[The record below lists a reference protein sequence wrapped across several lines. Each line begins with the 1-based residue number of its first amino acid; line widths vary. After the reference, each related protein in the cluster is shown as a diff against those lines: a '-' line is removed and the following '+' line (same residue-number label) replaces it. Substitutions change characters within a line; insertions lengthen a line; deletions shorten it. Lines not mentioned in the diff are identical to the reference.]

1 MLALRQQVIKHL
13 QSLFGQFGRMVL
25 RKLSRFVA
33 ALALG
38 AATLAPVNAGAENFE
53 ASFDQA
59 FGTQARVP
67 LSFQA
72 NYRSPLEAQI
82 ARLADPSGGRIGVAA
97 IDLATGEEI
106 SILGNQRFPMAS
118 TSKIAIAATF
128 LEGVDKGR
136 WTLDQQFPL
145 MVPQPS
151 KRLSTKVAPVKAGR
165 LMSAGEMI
173 ERMIARSD
181 NQATDGLLAVV
192 GGPQAVNSWVRRAG
206 ISASG
211 FSLDRDIATLV
222 RDETE
227 FDPAIHIDQRD
238 SATPLAMAQML
249 KGLHEGRWLSA
260 KSRTVLIGAMERCI
274 TGKNRIPGKMP
285 ANVLVA
291 HKTGSLYNTSS
302 DVGIITLPDGRSIA
316 LAIYVT
322 GGKMDRGYRIDRIAN
337 IARALHDGFNTD
349 TGRAWAS
356 ASYGAGGSQ

>member
-1 MLALRQQVIKHL
+1 
-13 QSLFGQFGRMVL
+13 MVL
-25 RKLSRFVA
+25 GKLRRFFA
-33 ALALG
+33 AIALG
-38 AATLAPVNAGAENFE
+38 AAALAPVQAGAENFE

-59 FGTQARVP
+59 FGTQVRVP

-72 NYRSPLEAQI
+72 TYRTQLEAQI

-97 IDLATGEEI
+97 IDLNTGQEV

-165 LMSAGEMI
+165 LMSASEMI
-173 ERMIARSD
+173 ERMITRSD

-192 GGPQAVNSWVRRAG
+192 GGPQAVNSWMRSTG
-206 ISASG
+206 IEADG

-227 FDPAIHIDQRD
+227 YDPATYIDKRD
-238 SATPLAMAQML
+238 SATPMAMAQL
-249 KGLHEGRWLSA
+249 LRGLHEGRWLSA
-260 KSRTVLIGAMERCI
+260 KSRGVLIGAMERCI

-302 DVGIITLPDGRSIA
+302 DVGIITTPDGHKIA

-337 IARALHDGFNTD
+337 IARALYDGFATD

-356 ASYGAGGSQ
+356 ADYAAGGSQ

>member
-1 MLALRQQVIKHL
+1 MIKYL
-13 QSLFGQFGRMVL
+13 KSLFGQFGRMVL
-25 RKLSRFVA
+25 RKFSKLLAV
-33 ALALG
+33 LALG
-38 AATLAPVNAGAENFE
+38 AAALAPANAGAENFE
-53 ASFDQA
+53 SSFDQA

-67 LSFQA
+67 LSFQT

-82 ARLADPSGGRIGVAA
+82 ARLADPAGGRIGVAA
-97 IDLATGEEI
+97 IDLGTGEQV

-145 MVPQPS
+145 MVPQAS
-151 KRLSTKVAPVKAGR
+151 KRLSTKTAPVRPGR
-165 LMSAGEMI
+165 LMSAREMI
-173 ERMIARSD
+173 DRMITRSD
-181 NQATDGLLAVV
+181 NQATDGMLAVV

-206 ISASG
+206 ISADG

-227 FDPAIHIDQRD
+227 FDPATYIDKRD

-249 KGLHEGRWLSA
+249 SGLHQGKWLSA
-260 KSRTVLIGAMERCI
+260 QSRAVLIGAMERCI

-285 ANVLVA
+285 SNVLVA

-302 DVGIITLPDGRSIA
+302 DVGIITLPNGRSIA

-322 GGKMDRGYRIDRIAN
+322 GGKMDRAYRIDRIAN
-337 IARALHDGFNTD
+337 IARALHDGFADD